1 MPILFRDI
9 ETRSVL
15 NLAKVGSWR
24 YAADPSTEVLCVGF
38 AIDAAPAKI
47 WTPDQ
52 PIPPEFFE
60 AARDPRWL
68 VAAHNDAFERAIEEL
83 VLTPRFNWPLVPIER
98 HRCTMAAALASA
110 FPAALESAATAL
122 DLPHQKDAEGYR
134 VMRQMSR
141 PRAARKGE
149 DPSLVYWHD
158 DPDRR
163 ERLHRYCAK
172 DVDVERAL
180 WHRLPPLL
188 PPEQEIWQLDAII
201 NQRGFYADL
210 PDKALPWL
218 SSVSV
223 LPLSKAR
230 SPRSARTKIQEYWRP
245 WLIARRG

>member
-15 NLAKVGSWR
+15 NLAKVGAWR

-47 WTPDQ
+47 WTPNQ

-83 VLTPRFNWPLVPIER
+83 VLAPRFGWPLVPIEQ

-110 FPAALESAATAL
+110 FPAALETIGAAL

-141 PRAARKGE
+141 PRPARKDE

-163 ERLHRYCAK
+163 ARLHQYCAK
-172 DVDVERAL
+172 DVDIERAL
-180 WHRLPPLL
+180 YNRLPPLL
-188 PPEQEIWQLDAII
+188 PAEQEIWQFDAII
-201 NQRGFYADL
+201 NQRGFYADREL
-210 PDKALPWL
+210 AEAIQKIVREEQAAINREIAILTDGRIT
-218 SSVSV
+218 SINQVS
-223 LPLSKAR
+223 
-230 SPRSARTKIQEYWRP
+230 KI
-245 WLIARRG
+245 